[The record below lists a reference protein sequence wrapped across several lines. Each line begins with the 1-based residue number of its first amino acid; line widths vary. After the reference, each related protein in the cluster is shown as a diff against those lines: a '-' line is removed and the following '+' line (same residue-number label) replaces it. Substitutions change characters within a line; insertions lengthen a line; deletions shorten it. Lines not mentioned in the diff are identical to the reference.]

1 MLADAVG
8 IDNQGA
14 LIVELDDGSLEKII
28 SGECII
34 IDE

>member
-1 MLADAVG
+1 MIADAVG
-8 IDNQGA
+8 IDTQGA

-28 SGECII
+28 SGECKI